1 MPPFSAAA
9 PLGAAAILFIGGL
22 TACSSAAAAD
32 MKAGDCLKMSGTY
45 DRPDASHAECG
56 SDASNYKVISV
67 LAGPTDAAQCPGD
80 IDTYY
85 SVRSAFSDETQ
96 TLCLDIDWLPG
107 ACMSIDPENDKDPY
121 RVDCS
126 DSSAPHRQRATEVL
140 RGVSNVDQCAS
151 GVGYAYPERQFT
163 VCVEDV
169 S

>member
-1 MPPFSAAA
+1 MPPLSAAA
-9 PLGAAAILFIGGL
+9 PLGAAAILFFGGL

-32 MKAGDCLKMSGTY
+32 MEAGDCLKMSGTY
-45 DRPDASHAECG
+45 ERPDAGRAECG
-56 SDASNYKVISV
+56 SDASNYKVISTV
-67 LAGPTDAAQCPGD
+67 TDSDQCPGD
-80 IDTYY
+80 VDTYY

-96 TLCLDIDWLPG
+96 TLCLDIDWLTG
-107 ACMSIDPENDKDPY
+107 GCMSIDPENDRDPY

>member
-1 MPPFSAAA
+1 MLF
-9 PLGAAAILFIGGL
+9 LGAL

-32 MKAGDCLKMSGTY
+32 MQAGDCLKMSGTFE
-45 DRPDASHAECG
+45 RPEATRAVCG
-56 SDASNYKVISV
+56 SDESNYRV
-67 LAGPTDAAQCPGD
+67 LSTVTDSDLCPID
-80 IDTYY
+80 VDTYY

-96 TLCLDIDWLPG
+96 TLCLDIDWIVG
-107 ACMSIDPENDKDPY
+107 GCMNVDPENDSDPY
-121 RVDCS
+121 RVDCA

-151 GVGYAYPERQFT
+151 GVGYAYSERQFT